1 MAGRARGG
9 RVRQTR
15 EIKVEDQDGVDEV
28 GGEMVKTRVM
38 FETPE
43 GADRVVPLPV
53 STGAD
58 MVEALDAYQELQEAL
73 DAKMPEAIVEVH
85 GRKFRKKVYWRTIS
99 RAFGL
104 SVGEV
109 SGSEELIRTGA
120 DDWGY
125 KVTYRATNQS
135 GDYTDGDGACM
146 ASEKFGDG
154 ATVHNVR
161 SHAHTRAFNRAT
173 SNLVGFGEVSADELV
188 SSDGPSAGVR
198 AVGVPTV
205 GGAQR
210 TRSQG
215 QPRGQKAQPQGTPP
229 DGAPFTVESKIAEVF
244 TKTGS
249 NHKGPWEMHIV
260 KLESGESGSTF
271 TEEIGQHAMSCWE
284 REMRVSATFIRKG
297 NYTNLIVLDEILDT
311 GELQS
316 DVDKAEG
323 QPLDLK
329 DIPF

>member
-1 MAGRARGG
+1 M
-9 RVRQTR
+9 
-15 EIKVEDQDGVDEV
+15 KDQNEADGVD
-28 GGEMVKTRVM
+28 GEMVKTRVV
-38 FETPE
+38 FEKPGPAE
-43 GADRVVPLPV
+43 DGILDSLAPVGRVVPRPV

-73 DAKMPEAIVEVH
+73 DTKMPEAIVEVH

-109 SGSEELIRTGA
+109 SGSEELIRTGEE
-120 DDWGY
+120 DWGY
-125 KVTYRATNQS
+125 KVTYRAVNQS

-188 SSDGPSAGVR
+188 SSGGPSAGVR

-210 TRSQG
+210 TRPQA
-215 QPRGQKAQPQGTPP
+215 QPRSQKAQSQGPLAGG
-229 DGAPFTVESKIAEVF
+229 DDAPFTVESKISEVF

-271 TEEIGQHAMSCWE
+271 VEEIGQHAMSCWE
-284 REMRVSATFIRKG
+284 REVRVSATFVRKG
-297 NYTNLIVLDEILDT
+297 NYTNLIVLDEIRDT

-316 DVDKAEG
+316 DVDEAEG

>member
-1 MAGRARGG
+1 MGAGGPRPTNEGD
-9 RVRQTR
+9 Q
-15 EIKVEDQDGVDEV
+15 VEDQDKPAEV
-28 GGEMVKTRVM
+28 GGEMVKSEVM
-38 FETPE
+38 FETP
-43 GADRVVPLPV
+43 GMVDRVVPLPV
-53 STGAD
+53 SSGKD

-73 DAKMPEAIVEVH
+73 DTKMPEAIVEVH

-125 KVTYRATNQS
+125 KVTYRAVNQS

-146 ASEKFGDG
+146 SSEKFGDG

-188 SSDGPSAGVR
+188 AS
-198 AVGVPTV
+198 
-205 GGAQR
+205 GGASRGAQPAGIPMGGNAPQK
-210 TRSQG
+210 RSQA
-215 QPRGQKAQPQGTPP
+215 QPRRQSGKQPSGGGDAP
-229 DGAPFTVESKIAEVF
+229 PFTVESTVVDVF
-244 TKTGS
+244 SRTGS
-249 NHKGPWEMHIV
+249 NSKGPWEMFVV
-260 KLESGESGSTF
+260 KLENGDSGSTF
-271 TEEIGQHAMSCWE
+271 TEEIGQHAESCQK
-284 REMRVSATFIRKG
+284 RGVPVSATFLQNG
-297 NYTNLIVLDEILDT
+297 NYTNIIGLDELARDVEDADEASDNRESKV
-311 GELQS
+311 EL
-316 DVDKAEG
+316 ALE
-323 QPLDLK
+323 